1 MSAAKVVLCLIGAA
15 AALDMTANPI
25 RKVVTLLQDMSKE
38 IEAEGAKEKEL
49 FDKFMCFCNGN
60 TADMEKSVADAKS
73 KIEELAAK
81 VESEKAEKVQ
91 LTQDLV
97 AHKADKAAAIDDL
110 SKAESLRAKEKS
122 EYDASYADQTT
133 NLASLSSALPALEK
147 GMAGSSFVQM
157 PEAKKLRAL
166 VEMSKYTNSYDRN
179 LVISFMEQSGDYVPA
194 SGQIVGILKGMKDE
208 MEAAVKELTSSEEAA
223 AKGYGELK
231 AAKESEEAAASKAI
245 ETKTAR
251 AGELAVSIV
260 QSEDGLE
267 DTTKEMA
274 DTEKF
279 LATLAVQCKSKQEE
293 WAARQKLRAEE
304 VEAISQAVGILN
316 DDDALDVFKKAVP
329 ASLSQTNEWGFL
341 QARNSRSSKLLKA
354 QALITSVTQIYR
366 SRPLQ
371 LLAYSMST
379 KLRLAKK
386 AGNTADFSEIMKMI
400 DAMVEVLTKEGADDE
415 KHKAFCTDEFESSA
429 DKMKD
434 TKDEIAGLE
443 AAISELTDE
452 SATLTEDI
460 ATLTKEIAA
469 LDKAVAT
476 ATEQRKEE
484 HADYTQTLALSETA
498 IELIAK
504 AKNRLQKF
512 YNPTLYKAPPKVES
526 TMEEK
531 IIDAGSY
538 SFFQKR
544 SAVHQPEAPETFGF
558 YQKKSEKSGGVM
570 ALMDMITKELE
581 TDMKDS
587 EYDEKS
593 AQKEY
598 SELMAESQETRA
610 SDTKSITE
618 KEASK
623 ATLEGKIV
631 EAKESKT
638 LSVGKLEEIN
648 NYIFDLHGSCD
659 FIMENFDMRKEARTN
674 EMESLKNAKAILAG
688 ASFGF

>member
-1 MSAAKVVLCLIGAA
+1 MSGARLALCLFGVAT
-15 AALDMTANPI
+15 ALDMSANPI
-25 RKVVTLLQDMSKE
+25 RKVVTLMQDMQKE

-60 TADMEKSVADAKS
+60 TADMEKQVADAKS
-73 KIEELAAK
+73 KIETLASQ
-81 VESEKAEKVQ
+81 VESEKAEKAQ
-91 LTQDLV
+91 IAQDLV
-97 AHKADKAAAIDDL
+97 THKADKEAAISDL
-110 SKAESLRAKEKS
+110 AKAESLRSKEKA
-122 EYDASYADQTT
+122 EFDASYADQTT
-133 NLASLSSALPALEK
+133 NLASLSKALPALET
-147 GMAGSSFVQM
+147 GMGGASFVQM

-166 VEMSKYTNSYDRN
+166 IEASKYTNSYDRN

-194 SGQIVGILKGMKDE
+194 SGQIVGILKNMKDE
-208 MEAAVKELTSSEEAA
+208 MEASIKELESSEASA
-223 AKGYGELK
+223 VAGFGELK
-231 AAKESEEAAASKAI
+231 AAKTAEEAAASKAL

-251 AGELAVSIV
+251 AGELAVSVV
-260 QSEDGLE
+260 QSEDALE

-279 LATLAVQCKSKQEE
+279 LATLAVQCKTKQTEF
-293 WAARQKLRAEE
+293 AANTKVRAEE
-304 VEAISQAVGILN
+304 VQAISEAINILN

-329 ASLSQTNEWGFL
+329 ASLSQTSEWGFL
-341 QARNSRSSKLLKA
+341 QARNSRSNRLAKA
-354 QALITSVTQIYR
+354 QALITSATQIYR

-371 LLAYSMST
+371 LLAYTMSS

-386 AGNTADFSEIMKMI
+386 SGNKADFTEITKMI
-400 DAMVEVLTKEGADDE
+400 DGMVEVLTKEGADDE
-415 KHKAFCTDEFESSA
+415 KHKAFCTDEFGTSA
-429 DKMKD
+429 DKMKATQED
-434 TKDEIAGLE
+434 IASLT
-443 AAISELTDE
+443 ATISELTDE
-452 SATLTEDI
+452 SATLAEDI
-460 ATLTKEIAA
+460 VTLTKEIQS
-469 LDKAVAT
+469 LDKAVAD

-484 HADYTQTLALSETA
+484 HADYTETLALSETA

-512 YNPTLYKAPPKVES
+512 YNPTLYKAPPKTES

-538 SFFQKR
+538 AFFQKR
-544 SAVHQPEAPETFGF
+544 SSVHQPTPPEAFSA
-558 YQKKSEKSGGVM
+558 YQKKTEKSGGVL

-581 TDMKDS
+581 TDAKDS
-587 EYDEKS
+587 GFDEKT

-598 SELMAESQETRA
+598 AELMAESEESRA
-610 SDTKSITE
+610 QDTKSITE
-618 KEASK
+618 KESSK

-638 LSVGKLEEIN
+638 LSVSKLEEIN

-688 ASFGF
+688 ANFGF